1 MECGSS
7 LQAGRRL
14 GGAFAASVFIHLG
27 GLAAIAS
34 PPTPGP
40 LSEATTGPL
49 QLRLV
54 PAVLAATTPNPP
66 QAAKP
71 APTMAPEDKAPSGH
85 NATDFAP
92 DFFPNAILDRE
103 ATPISTPNP
112 SKYLAGSDIPT
123 VPFHLRL
130 FVDRFGQVVDVR
142 LLQPSL
148 IDEAEIQPI
157 KAMFMATPYIPGK
170 LNDREVPSYQDI
182 EVLAQSFD
190 LR

>member
-27 GLAAIAS
+27 GLAAVTS
-34 PPTPGP
+34 LPTPGE
-40 LSEATTGPL
+40 LSEAATGPL

-54 PAVLAATTPNPP
+54 PAALAAITPNPR

-71 APTMAPEDKAPSGH
+71 AAAAAPADKASSGH
-85 NATDFAP
+85 DAP

-112 SKYLAGSDIPT
+112 RKYLAGFDIPA
-123 VPFHLRL
+123 VPFRLRL

-148 IDEAEIQPI
+148 VDEAEIQPI
-157 KAMFMATPYIPGK
+157 KDMFAATPFIPGK
-170 LNDREVPSYQDI
+170 LNDQEVPSYQDI
-182 EVLAQSFD
+182 EVLAQS
-190 LR
+190 LELP